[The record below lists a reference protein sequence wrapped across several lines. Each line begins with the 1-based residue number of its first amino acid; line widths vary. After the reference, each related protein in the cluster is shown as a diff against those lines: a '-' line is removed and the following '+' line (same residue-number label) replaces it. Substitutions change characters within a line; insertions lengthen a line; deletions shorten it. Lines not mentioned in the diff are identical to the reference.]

1 MQGAD
6 FLYTDEINEAEDEI
20 PCEDST
26 EVLFKK
32 YDRQKAEKIDDVFAM
47 QTVMCILI
55 AAGMLIL
62 NIVQPE
68 LCSELYGQLREL
80 TEDESEIMPNII
92 DVVMNLCTG

>member
-20 PCEDST
+20 PCEDSS
-26 EVLFKK
+26 EVLLKK

-55 AAGMLIL
+55 AAGMLIGRISARL
-62 NIVQPE
+62 AVSKY
-68 LCSELYGQLREL
+68 LHKA
-80 TEDESEIMPNII
+80 
-92 DVVMNLCTG
+92 